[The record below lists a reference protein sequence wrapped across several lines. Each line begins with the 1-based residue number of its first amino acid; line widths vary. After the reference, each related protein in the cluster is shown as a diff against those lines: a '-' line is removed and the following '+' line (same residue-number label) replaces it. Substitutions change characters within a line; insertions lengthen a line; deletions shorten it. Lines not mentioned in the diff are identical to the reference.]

1 MDRRLGEWRS
11 SARDGLIASLTVPR
25 WLGSRWIGL
34 CAAALAAA
42 LTLPSLGNGLGI
54 DDHLYRARVLGG
66 WDAGRSAADLFSFAD
81 PDRPEQ
87 VRQAME
93 SGELSWWAAP
103 RLRWRFFRPLPAL
116 LHHFEFRLLGRSGL
130 VLMHLESILWMAALA
145 AAAAALFRRIIAPPW
160 LAGLAAVLYAI
171 DDAHGFGVGWLASRC
186 TLMGTFFA
194 ITSLIAHDRWR
205 RSAWRPGAA
214 LAPVA
219 LVIALLC
226 TEEAIAVVGFLV
238 AHAFILD
245 DVSFRR
251 RLRTL
256 APYMVTI
263 ASWYLVRRRLG
274 YGTVGPGSYTDFFT
288 EPLAFGAQAL
298 ARIPIYVHSELGGLP
313 ADLWEVYF
321 VRRGLGAVMVLAGA
335 GFMIVAGIGLCRLV
349 RRDRVARFWA
359 VGSALALVPI
369 CGAHPNDRHLFLVGL
384 GGSALVARYL
394 AAWVERRQPAE
405 ANLLPSRGATVLAG
419 FFALVHV
426 VLAPVALPVRAVIP
440 GDLRRGLERI
450 DARVPRDAELTTQDL
465 ILVNVPFKYL
475 CNLPSVVRRSN
486 GGPSPAKWRCLG
498 VSATDVA
505 VRRDDARTLVVRS
518 SGGYLQSFEDTNV
531 RARRIPFTPGE
542 RVTLPGFEV
551 VIRRVTPDGRPQ
563 EVAFHFDRPLED
575 PTLRWLVWRDGTY
588 RPFTPPQ
595 AGATVTLPPERFAW
609 SDLLRPQRQRSP

>member
-1 MDRRLGEWRS
+1 MR
-11 SARDGLIASLTVPR
+11 R
-25 WLGSRWIGL
+25 WLASRWIGL
-34 CAAALAAA
+34 CAAILAAG
-42 LTLPSLGNGLGI
+42 LTLPSMRNGLGI

-66 WDAGRSAADLFSFAD
+66 WDAARSAADLFSFAD
-81 PDRPEQ
+81 PGRPDE

-103 RLRWRFFRPLPAL
+103 GLRWRFLRPLPAL
-116 LHHFEFRLLGRSGL
+116 LHHLEFRLLGRGGL
-130 VLMHLESILWMAALA
+130 VLMHLESILWMAALVA
-145 AAAAALFRRIIAPPW
+145 AATALFRRIIAPPW
-160 LAGLAAVLYAI
+160 IAGLAAVLYAI

-205 RSAWRPGAA
+205 RSGWKPGAA
-214 LAPVA
+214 VAPVA
-219 LVIALLC
+219 LVVALLC
-226 TEEAIAVVGFLV
+226 AEESIAVVGFLV

-256 APYMVTI
+256 APYAMTI

-274 YGTVGPGSYTDFFT
+274 YGTVGPGSYTDFFA
-288 EPLAFGAQAL
+288 EPMAFGAQAL
-298 ARIPIYVHSELGGLP
+298 ARIPIYIHSELGALP

-321 VRRGLGAVMVLAGA
+321 VRRGLGWVMVLAGA
-335 GFMIVAGIGLCRLV
+335 AFVVVVGFGLCRLV
-349 RRDRVARFWA
+349 RRDRVVRFWA
-359 VGSALALVPI
+359 VGSALALIPI

-394 AAWVERRQPAE
+394 AAWIERRQPEE
-405 ANLLPSRGATVLAG
+405 ARLLPGRGATVLAV

-426 VLAPVALPVRAVIP
+426 VLAPIALPVRALIP

-450 DARVPRDAELTTQDL
+450 DARVPRDTELAAQDL
-465 ILVNVPFKYL
+465 VLVNVPFKYL

-498 VSATDVA
+498 VSADDVT
-505 VRRDDARTLVVRS
+505 VRRDDARTLVLIPS
-518 SGGYLQSFEDTNV
+518 DGYLQSFEDTNV
-531 RARRIPFTPGE
+531 RARRIPFAPGD
-542 RVTLPGFEV
+542 RVTLPGFEIV
-551 VIRRVTPDGRPQ
+551 VRRVTPDGRPQ

-588 RPFTPPQ
+588 RPFTPPPPGE
-595 AGATVTLPPERFAW
+595 AVTLPPERFAW
-609 SDLLRPQRQRSP
+609 SDLLRPQGQRSP